1 MIRRGEGGVERRGGP
16 SWSPVGG
23 EAIVV
28 IHDGSQGN
36 RTRATMKALPS
47 TLHPPSPL
55 RSTQRHFVR
64 LMRIRADK
72 SAVCAINRHLRW
84 VEDPHC
90 GCPGYFVNVHNRR
103 CARSIGTYGFPR
115 MWMRTRI

>member
-1 MIRRGEGGVERRGGP
+1 MIRRGEGGGWGLGGP
-16 SWSPVGG
+16 SWSLVGG
-23 EAIVV
+23 EVIVFLQDV
-28 IHDGSQGN
+28 SQGN

-64 LMRIRADK
+64 LMRMRADK
-72 SAVCAINRHLRW
+72 SAVSAINRHLRW

-90 GCPGYFVNVHNRR
+90 GCPG
-103 CARSIGTYGFPR
+103 
-115 MWMRTRI
+115 